1 MPLDYVNLSIGDVVS
16 CREFVLDLG
25 MVAKYVAA
33 VGDKSDVFEPT
44 SLAPIAPP
52 MAVGALSLR
61 GVLDDLG
68 IPPGTLHAGQ
78 EMEFLDSVS
87 VGETLTCLATI
98 AQNSV
103 RRGVRLVG
111 VKIDVVRGDRTIA
124 MRAKSMIMVPA

>member
-16 CREFVLDLG
+16 CREFVLDLDT
-25 MVAKYVAA
+25 VSEYVAA
-33 VGDKSDVFEPT
+33 VGDRSNVFEPE
-44 SLAPIAPP
+44 SVSPMVPP
-52 MAVGALSLR
+52 MAIGALSLR

-78 EMEFLDSVS
+78 EMEVFDSVL
-87 VGETLTCLATI
+87 VGETLKCRATI

-111 VKIDVVRGDRTIA
+111 VKMDVVRGARTIV
-124 MRAKSMIMVPA
+124 MSAKSMIMVPA